1 MKKLFIIILLCVS
14 MTAVAQNQIKRVA
27 ILEVVDKLGA
37 VSYLKL
43 LQFRSNLTSA
53 ITNTEGY
60 EGYDRVDLEQIIGEQ
75 NFQRTGLVR
84 DADIKKIGEF
94 TGAQYVLIAEATL
107 DGTDMFITA
116 KIIDV
121 ESARVL
127 RNSNQLMGIS
137 ASEMQEGSKKVAAD
151 LLGVQIDATVNN
163 ATGDHKPILI
173 YEQDKSNNQ
182 YCDGNHWETAK
193 DYFSIDLD
201 NLNRKHFRIKFSF
214 SAKDYYWMNR
224 GIRVPRQWV
233 LTLSRGWRVM
243 AICLHDNGEIYIEAD
258 NSSVEVG
265 TGLTYVAGI
274 YKEIDLEYDHG
285 TVIINGV
292 RRQVQLNEYNGDNI
306 LSSINYGIGGGFGFN
321 GYIHSVRVYNY
332 DD

>member
-1 MKKLFIIILLCVS
+1 MKKLIIVFLVLCLS

-94 TGAQYVLIAEATL
+94 TGAQYVLIAEATI

-137 ASEMQEGSKKVAAD
+137 ASEMQEGSKKVAAE
-151 LLGVQIDATVNN
+151 LLGIQIVENTNHRLVDQFVNRKE
-163 ATGDHKPILI
+163 TLI
-173 YEQDKSNNQ
+173 YAQDKNENKR
-182 YCDGNHWETAK
+182 CDGK
-193 DYFSIDLD
+193 YGGRQDFFYVDLD
-201 NLNRKHFRIKFSF
+201 NLNRKHFRIVFSF
-214 SAKDYYWMNR
+214 EAQDYDGTWEFSSVQYPLM
-224 GIRVPRQWV
+224 
-233 LTLSRGWRVM
+233 LSEDWRV
-243 AICLHDNGEIYIEAD
+243 IGISLRDNG
-258 NSSVEVG
+258 SVFVETNNGEYEYG
-265 TGLTYVAGI
+265 TGLTYFPGQF
-274 YKEIDLEYDHG
+274 KEIDLEYDHG
-285 TVIINGV
+285 LVTINGV
-292 RRQVQLNEYNGDNI
+292 KIKVKMNEYNGDNV
-306 LSSINYGIGGGFGFN
+306 LSSINFGSGNAFY
-321 GYIHSVRVYNY
+321 GYIHSVRVYNIE
-332 DD
+332 D